1 MSAGGPGVS
10 LVIVSW
16 NTRALLLD
24 ALAAV
29 LPLAPV
35 RGEVLVVDNASA
47 DGSAEA
53 VEARFPEVRVIRN
66 ERNLGFAG
74 GVNIGLRAAREDYVL
89 LLNSDTLVR
98 GDAIAQLLAY
108 AETHLG
114 AGIVGPRVLNEDGS
128 LQESRF
134 RFPSLLNL
142 FLAASYLYQL
152 FPHSPRLNRERLG
165 GADTS
170 RPGPVDAVSGCC
182 FLMRRELLERV
193 GLLDEAFFM
202 YAEETDLCWRARQAG
217 YEVHYAPVG
226 EIVHLGG
233 GSSRLARRR
242 NFLEFRRSILRFF
255 AKHRG
260 RGQTEI
266 ARVLLLAFL
275 LVRVPYWALGAARDP
290 IDARE
295 QLANYLAG
303 IRFLCQP
310 LGRLL
315 TNAPTRPGS

>member
-1 MSAGGPGVS
+1 VSGRGPAVS
-10 LVIVSW
+10 IVVVSW
-16 NTRALLLD
+16 NTRELLLA
-24 ALAAV
+24 ALASV
-29 LPLAPV
+29 LPLGAV
-35 RGEVLVVDNASA
+35 RGEVIVVDNASG

-74 GVNIGLRAAREDYVL
+74 GVNVGLRAAREPYVL

-98 GDAIAQLLAY
+98 GDAIARLLEY
-108 AETHLG
+108 AEDHPR
-114 AGIVGPRVLNEDGS
+114 AGVIGPRVLNEDGS

-142 FLAASYLYQL
+142 LLSASYLYQL
-152 FPHSPRLNRERLG
+152 FPESSWLNRERLTG
-165 GADTS
+165 LD
-170 RPGPVDAVSGCC
+170 PGRAAAVDAVSGCC
-182 FLMRRELLERV
+182 FMMRRDLIEAI
-193 GLLDEAFFM
+193 GLLDEAYFM
-202 YAEETDLCWRARQAG
+202 YAEETDFCWRAWRAG

-255 AKHRG
+255 AKNRG
-260 RGQTEI
+260 PLQTQVARG
-266 ARVLLLAFL
+266 LLIVFLAIRL
-275 LVRVPYWALGAARDP
+275 PYWILGAVLGRTE
-290 IDARE
+290 ARE

-303 IRFLCQP
+303 IRFLSRP
-310 LGRLL
+310 IDRLL
-315 TNAPTRPGS
+315 TSAPTRPPA